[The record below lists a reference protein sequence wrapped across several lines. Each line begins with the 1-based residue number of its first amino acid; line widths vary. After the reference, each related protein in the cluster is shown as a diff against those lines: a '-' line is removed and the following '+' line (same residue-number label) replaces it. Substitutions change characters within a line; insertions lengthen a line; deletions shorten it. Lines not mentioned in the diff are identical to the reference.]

1 MDTILDL
8 TLIENTL
15 IDISNR
21 FDIIEE
27 ALIQINGYFYI
38 LLFSLAG
45 VGLILLLYK
54 FLKIFI

>member
-1 MDTILDL
+1 METVLDL

-15 IDISNR
+15 INISNR
-21 FDIIEE
+21 FDIIEK

-54 FLKIFI
+54 FIKIFI

>member
-1 MDTILDL
+1 METVLDL

-15 IDISNR
+15 INISNR
-21 FDIIEE
+21 FDIIEK

>member
-1 MDTILDL
+1 MDTIVDL

-15 IDISNR
+15 INISNR
-21 FDIIEE
+21 FDIIEK
-27 ALIQINGYFYI
+27 ALIQLNGYFYI
-38 LLFSLAG
+38 LLFGLAG

>member
-1 MDTILDL
+1 METSIDL
-8 TLIENTL
+8 TLIEDTL
-15 IDISNR
+15 INISNR
-21 FDIIEE
+21 FDIIEK